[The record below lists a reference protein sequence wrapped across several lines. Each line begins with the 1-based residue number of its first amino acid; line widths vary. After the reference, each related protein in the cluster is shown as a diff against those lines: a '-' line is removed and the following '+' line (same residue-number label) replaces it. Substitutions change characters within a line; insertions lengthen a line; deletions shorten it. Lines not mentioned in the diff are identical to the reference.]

1 MWHFPWLDFR
11 YNLEVIEEQFGPI
24 IRGIVEDR
32 LLLERL
38 PEPTS
43 SASYLAIRQVREQ
56 GAGSELCSVRG
67 AMISKRTHQIINRNG
82 GPWKTTQR
90 YYERLYSIRS
100 MTGAK
105 TSVVVVVAVVIL
117 PVR

>member
-1 MWHFPWLDFR
+1 MSR

-43 SASYLAIRQVREQ
+43 SASYLAIQQV
-56 GAGSELCSVRG
+56 AFFSFAWS
-67 AMISKRTHQIINRNG
+67 
-82 GPWKTTQR
+82 
-90 YYERLYSIRS
+90 
-100 MTGAK
+100 
-105 TSVVVVVAVVIL
+105 
-117 PVR
+117 